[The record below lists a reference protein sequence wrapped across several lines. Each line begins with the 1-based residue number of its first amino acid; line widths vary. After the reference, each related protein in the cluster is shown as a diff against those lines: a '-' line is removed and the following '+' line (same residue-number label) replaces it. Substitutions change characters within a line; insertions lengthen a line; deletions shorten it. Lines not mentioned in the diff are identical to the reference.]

1 MIIATAGH
9 VDHGKTR
16 LIKALTAIDTDRLP
30 EEKQRGLS
38 IDIGFAYADFGAAE
52 PLGFVDVPGHERFLR
67 NMLVGVTSID
77 LALLVVAADDGPMPQ
92 TFEHLAILQLLC
104 VPACIVV
111 LTKVDRATAEQ
122 QDQASRNITTMLKNT
137 PFSQAQLFAV
147 AAPMGVGIAALR
159 SHLAAIAQAH
169 LPRCTQGHF
178 RMAIDRSFTLAGS
191 GRVVTGAVLSGQVQV
206 GDAIMLSPRGGNA
219 RVRSI
224 RAQGQPAEHAQA
236 GQRCALNLAGVGFKD
251 AEPVRGDWAV
261 AAAAHAPT
269 ARIDARLHTLTSDV
283 KPLTQRKTLQL
294 HIGAA
299 TLSAQVVWL
308 GGPDIAPGGSAWVQL
323 VLAAPIAAVHG
334 DRFVLRDTTTQRTV
348 GGGQVIDPFG
358 LARGRAKP
366 ERLAQLRAMALPT
379 PGDALAAL
387 LPLVPH
393 GVATATFASAWNLRP
408 DEVQAL
414 QAAQALHADQAVHCI
429 SAQATDGGLLWLAPA
444 HWQAWRAKTLAVL
457 AAWHQAHP
465 DSQGPSESALMQTL
479 GLRKHK
485 ALWRAVLESLVEDRA
500 VQREGLCWRLPQH
513 RPVLGAADQ
522 ALFDRV
528 TSNLRPTGLRPPI
541 VGDLALQL
549 DVPLPELKIF
559 LQRAAHLGLLV
570 RVAPNRYYLPDTIA
584 DLHTVAK
591 LLSAE
596 SMDGHFDA
604 ATYRDRSG
612 IGRNLSVQVLE
623 FLDREGMTEYLAG
636 RRRAC

>member
-9 VDHGKTR
+9 VDHGKTS
-16 LIKALTAIDTDRLP
+16 LIKALTAVDTDRLP

-92 TFEHLAILQLLC
+92 TFEHLAILQLLG

-122 QDQASRNITTMLKNT
+122 QDQARRNVTTMLKNT
-137 PFSQAQLFAV
+137 PFSPAPLFAV
-147 AAPMGVGIAALR
+147 AAPLGVGIAALR
-159 SHLAAIAQAH
+159 GHLATVAQAH
-169 LPRCTQGHF
+169 LPRSTQGHF

-191 GRVVTGAVLSGQVQV
+191 GRVVTGAVLCGQVQV
-206 GDAIMLSPRGGNA
+206 GDTVVLSPRGGNA

-224 RAQGQPAEHAQA
+224 HAQGQQAEHAQA

-261 AAAAHAPT
+261 APAAHAPT
-269 ARIDARLHTLTSDV
+269 TRVDARLHTLTSDV
-283 KPLTQRKTLQL
+283 KTLTQRKNLQL

-299 TLSAQVVWL
+299 TLSAQVAWL
-308 GGPDIAPGGSAWVQL
+308 GGPHIAPGSSAWVQL
-323 VLAAPIAAVHG
+323 VLATPIAAVHG
-334 DRFVLRDTTTQRTV
+334 DRFILRDATTQRTV

-358 LARGRAKP
+358 PARGRARP
-366 ERLAQLRAMALPT
+366 ARLAQLRAMALPT
-379 PGDALAAL
+379 PCDALAAL
-387 LPLVPH
+387 LPLSPH
-393 GVATATFASAWNLRP
+393 GVAIETFASAWNLRP

-414 QAAQALHADQAVHCI
+414 QAAQALQADHAVQCI
-429 SAQATDGGLLWLAPA
+429 SAQATGGGQLWLAPA
-444 HWQAWRAKTLAVL
+444 HWRAWRAKTLAEL

-465 DSQGPSESALMQTL
+465 DSQGPSEQALLQTL
-479 GLRKHK
+479 GLRNYK
-485 ALWRAVLESLVEDRA
+485 ALWRAVLASLVDEHA
-500 VQREGLCWRLPQH
+500 MQREGLCWRLPLH

-522 ALFDRV
+522 TLFDRV
-528 TSNLRPTGLRPPI
+528 TSNLQPTGLRPPI

-549 DVPLPELKIF
+549 DVPLPELKTF
-559 LQRAAHLGLLV
+559 LQRADHLGLLV

-584 DLHTVAK
+584 DLHAVAK
-591 LLSAE
+591 TLSAE
-596 SMDGHFDA
+596 SSDGHFDA
-604 ATYRDRSG
+604 AAYRDRSG

-623 FLDREGMTEYLAG
+623 FLDREGLTQFEG
-636 RRRAC
+636 GQRRAL

>member
-9 VDHGKTR
+9 VDHGKTC
-16 LIKALTAIDTDRLP
+16 LIKALTAVDTDRLP

-38 IDIGFAYADFGAAE
+38 IDIGFAYADFGATE

-92 TFEHLAILQLLC
+92 THEHLAILQLLC

-111 LTKVDRATAEQ
+111 LTKVDRARAEQ
-122 QDQASRNITTMLKNT
+122 QDQARRDITAMLKNT
-137 PFSQAQLFAV
+137 PFSQAPLFAV
-147 AAPMGVGIAALR
+147 AAPMGIGIAALR

-169 LPRCTQGHF
+169 LPRRTQGHF

-206 GDAIMLSPRGGNA
+206 GDTVTLSPRGANA

-224 RAQGQPAEHAQA
+224 HAQGQQAERAQA

-261 AAAAHAPT
+261 APAAHTPT
-269 ARIDARLHTLTSDV
+269 ARLDARLHTLTSDV
-283 KPLTQRKTLQL
+283 KTLTQRKALQL

-299 TLSAQVVWL
+299 TLSAQVAWL
-308 GGPDIAPGGSAWVQL
+308 EGPQIAPGSSAWVQL
-323 VLAAPIAAVHG
+323 VLAAPIAAAHG
-334 DRFVLRDTTTQRTV
+334 DRFILRDFTTQRTV
-348 GGGQVIDPFG
+348 GGGLVIDPFG
-358 LARGRAKP
+358 PARGRAKP
-366 ERLAQLRAMALPT
+366 ERLAQLRAMTLPT

-387 LPLVPH
+387 LPLSPH
-393 GVATATFASAWNLRP
+393 GVAVQPFASAWNLRI
-408 DEVQAL
+408 DEIQAL
-414 QAAQALHADQAVHCI
+414 QADQAVQGI
-429 SAQATDGGLLWLAPA
+429 KAQVTEGGLLWLAPE
-444 HWQAWRAKTLAVL
+444 HWQAWRAKTLAEL

-465 DSQGPSESALMQTL
+465 DSQGPNESALLQTL
-479 GLRKHK
+479 GLRKNK
-485 ALWRAVLESLVEDRA
+485 PLWRAVLASLVIDHT
-500 VQREGLCWRLPQH
+500 VQREGLCWRLPKH

-522 ALFDRV
+522 ALLDRV
-528 TSNLRPTGLRPPI
+528 TSNLQPTGLRPPI

-549 DVPLPELKIF
+549 DVPPPELKIF

-591 LLSAE
+591 TLSAE
-596 SMDGHFDA
+596 SKDGHFDA

-623 FLDREGMTEYLAG
+623 FLDREGMTEYVAG
-636 RRRAC
+636 RRKAC